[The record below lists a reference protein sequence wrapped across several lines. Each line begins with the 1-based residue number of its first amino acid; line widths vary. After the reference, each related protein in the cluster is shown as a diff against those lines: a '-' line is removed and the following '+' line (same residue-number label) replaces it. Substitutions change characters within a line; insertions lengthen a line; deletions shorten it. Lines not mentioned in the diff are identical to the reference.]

1 MPDAPTLSTLAEV
14 AIRRLTARAAMHAA
28 GLGGPVGEPGRHLP
42 ARELDS
48 DVNALVDLVAVT
60 ESYFADRLAE
70 ATPATKQ
77 PTTWHARGKA
87 WRDAT
92 GFNVAADPRWPVLM
106 GFVEARNALQHG
118 LGRLTE
124 LQLDPTSHRGREP
137 RRTQVLRDLAACG
150 VVLNG
155 DRVTVLPRDVE
166 RCLVA
171 CRELVLTADEAL
183 WRAGVAAGRQRC

>member
-1 MPDAPTLSTLAEV
+1 MPETPTLSTLAEV
-14 AIRRLTARAAMHAA
+14 ALRRLTARAAMHAV
-28 GLGGPVGEPGRHLP
+28 GLGRAVGEPGRHLP

-70 ATPATKQ
+70 AAPAVRQ
-77 PTTWHARGKA
+77 PSNWHARAKA
-87 WRDAT
+87 WRDEA
-92 GFNVAADPRWPVLM
+92 NYDVAADPRWPVLM

-124 LQLDPTSHRGREP
+124 LQLDPISRRGREP

-150 VVLNG
+150 LVLNG
-155 DRVTVLPRDVE
+155 DRVTVLARDVE

-171 CRELVLTADEAL
+171 CRELVLTADEGL
-183 WRAGVAAGRQRC
+183 WLAGGAAAG

>member
-1 MPDAPTLSTLAEV
+1 MPDAPTLSAIAEV
-14 AIRRLTARAAMHAA
+14 ALRRLTARAAMHAA
-28 GLGGPVGEPGRHLP
+28 GLGRPVDEPGRHLP

-48 DVNALVDLVAVT
+48 QVNALVDLVAVT

-70 ATPATKQ
+70 VAPGAKQ
-77 PTTWHARGKA
+77 PTTWRARAKA
-87 WRDAT
+87 WRDET
-92 GFNVAADPRWPVLM
+92 GVDLAADARWPLLM

-124 LQLDPTSHRGREP
+124 MQLDPSSRRGHEP

-150 VVLNG
+150 LVLDG
-155 DRVTVLPRDVE
+155 DRVAVLARDVE

-171 CRELVLTADEAL
+171 CRELVLAADAAL
-183 WRAGVAAGRQRC
+183 WRAGEAADG